1 MGLKMNSHFP
11 VLDGVL
17 VGLCELSD
25 EDIGEITQ
33 LMTARIAG
41 FLWEVP
47 YPYSEKNAQDFID
60 TSRRDFQVLKSVNFA
75 IRYHKKFRDSN
86 RLIGIISI
94 KNIDWI
100 NKKANIGYWIGEK
113 YWGRGIGTECVRLII
128 NYAFSNLGLKE
139 LYAYVYLSNKASIRV
154 LEKNGLKKKGEVNEY
169 NKILDRY
176 QKSTVYAIK
185 NRADKSLN

>member
-1 MGLKMNSHFP
+1 MNSHFP

-17 VGLCELSD
+17 VGLGELSD

-86 RLIGIISI
+86 HLIGIISI

-169 NKILDRY
+169 NRILDRY
-176 QKSTVYAIK
+176 QNSTVYAIK
-185 NRADKSLN
+185 TEQISP